1 MISFLL
7 LYKVYRT
14 IKAHDKKKKEEGN
27 NNTYHIHISSRGLEV
42 LASCMLAR
50 VSLRF

>member
-14 IKAHDKKKKEEGN
+14 IKAHDKKKEEGN